1 MEKQA
6 KERQRQAGGDHKK
19 KNPKPLLQNSVKAV
33 KPKRVVEQIS
43 KKSGIGSKISW
54 NPEYRPRKI
63 NPNDFAETSYLW
75 CFSAKMDNS
84 PRHSGRLLAVIY
96 GD

>member
-1 MEKQA
+1 MIWIIRNQLDRRNLPLYERGRLELLQAATLEKQA

-43 KKSGIGSKISW
+43 KKSGIGSEISW
-54 NPEYRPRKI
+54 NPE
-63 NPNDFAETSYLW
+63 
-75 CFSAKMDNS
+75 
-84 PRHSGRLLAVIY
+84 
-96 GD
+96 